1 MPYIRISLMRPLAG
15 KEAAVVDLNSQLVTF
30 YREQEGCRQSHLI
43 KATDG
48 SSEVG
53 RVSLWQSEATAD
65 RAATLD
71 RSMALR
77 SRLHLLV
84 RRGHQERSFLA
95 E

>member
-1 MPYIRISLMRPLAG
+1 MPYIRISLMKPLAG
-15 KEAAVVDLNSQLVTF
+15 KEAAVVDLNAQLVAF
-30 YREQEGCRQSHLI
+30 YGQQEGCLQSHLI
-43 KATDG
+43 KASDG
-48 SSEVG
+48 SPEVG
-53 RVSLWQSEATAD
+53 RVSLWESEAAAD

>member
-1 MPYIRISLMRPLAG
+1 MPYIRISLMKPLAG
-15 KEAAVVDLNSQLVTF
+15 REGSVVDLNTQLVAF
-30 YREQEGCRQSHLI
+30 YRQQAGCLLSHLI

-53 RVSLWQSEATAD
+53 RVSLWESETAAD

-71 RSMALR
+71 RSLALR

>member
-1 MPYIRISLMRPLAG
+1 MPYIRISLMRPLTG
-15 KEAAVVDLNSQLVTF
+15 KEAAVLDLNAQLVAF
-30 YREQEGCRQSHLI
+30 YRQQEGCLQSHVI

-48 SSEVG
+48 SPEVG
-53 RVSLWQSEATAD
+53 RVSLWESEAAAD

-84 RRGHQERSFLA
+84 RRGHLERSFLA

>member
-15 KEAAVVDLNSQLVTF
+15 REAAAVDLNAQLVAF
-30 YREQEGCRQSHLI
+30 YRQQEGCLQSHLI

-48 SSEVG
+48 SSEMG
-53 RVSLWQSEATAD
+53 RVSLWESEAAAD

-77 SRLHLLV
+77 SRLHLAV